1 MSDKVTDLTFLGSF
15 TGNDPQK
22 IKRYVQMFLDRAPDQ
37 LEEIRTS
44 LGMGDYENLRVA
56 AHSIKPQ
63 LAYMGIK
70 SLEQDIRAIEEISAT
85 QTNLEALP
93 NLVQKLET
101 ILKQGFIELQ
111 EYVNA
116 N

>member
-22 IKRYVQMFLDRAPDQ
+22 IKRYVQMFLDRAPEQ
-37 LEEIRTS
+37 VEEIRTS
-44 LGMGDYENLRVA
+44 LGTGDYDNLRVA

-70 SLEQDIRAIEEISAT
+70 SLEQDIRSIEEISGSKN
-85 QTNLEALP
+85 NLDALP
-93 NLVQKLET
+93 ALIDKLET
-101 ILKQGFIELQ
+101 IMKQAFGELR
-111 EYVNA
+111 EYVSA